1 MSNGARVSVGSHAGV
16 FPAVILSFALL
27 LVWFWSPLS
36 VVASFWAQDEYSHAP
51 LVAIVSALIAW
62 QRVVTLRPPPAP
74 SWSGL
79 LLLALAALLFI
90 VGQLAAFSSASAY
103 GFIPALAGLC
113 LCFFGWAYL
122 RACAPALILL
132 LFTVPL
138 PQILVV
144 GLTADLQ
151 LLSSTLGVRMLD
163 AIGLPVFQEG
173 NLIDLGTLKLQ
184 IVEACSG
191 LRYLFPLMS
200 CSYLAAYLV
209 EDVWWKKGVLF
220 LSAIPITIVLNSLRI
235 ALTGV
240 AADRWGVEAAQGF
253 IHEFEGWVIFM
264 VCLATLMVEV
274 WLLLRVGP
282 RGRFRFE
289 ELSLPRREAPLA
301 SPSLS
306 RPGWSALAIVA
317 LAAVAAKAGVAA
329 LQGSESAP
337 VASLREFPLVLDEW
351 RGRPDQIDPDVYAAL
366 NLSDYFLGDYLAEGD
381 GVPVNFYVAFYAAQK
396 FGASSHSPSN
406 CIPGGGWRILSS
418 EIRRLPVAWIDDHP
432 LEVSRIVIQKGADRA
447 LVYYWFDE
455 RGRDLTEVT
464 SVKWHLLLDSLRLH
478 RTDGALIRVVSPIT
492 GPGGEAAAERRMD
505 AFVARA
511 NPALAQHLPA
521 PPAL

>member
-1 MSNGARVSVGSHAGV
+1 MSNGVRASIVGQAGAV
-16 FPAVILSFALL
+16 PAFLLSLALL
-27 LVWFWSPLS
+27 VAWFWPPLT
-36 VVASFWAQDEYSHAP
+36 VIASYWSQDEYSHAP
-51 LVAIVSALIAW
+51 LVVALAVLIAW
-62 QRVVTLRPPPAP
+62 QRLALLRPVAAP

-79 LLLALAALLFI
+79 ALLAGAAVLFA

-103 GFIPALAGLC
+103 GFVPALAGLC
-113 LCFFGWAYL
+113 LAFFGPAYL

-173 NLIDLGTLKLQ
+173 NVIDLGSLKLQ

-200 CSYLAAYLV
+200 CSYLAAHLV
-209 EDVWWKKGVLF
+209 DDRWWKRGALF

-235 ALTGV
+235 AITGI
-240 AADRWGVEAAQGF
+240 AADRWGVEMAEGF
-253 IHEFEGWVIFM
+253 IHQFEGWAIFM
-264 VCLATLMVEV
+264 VCLACLMAEM
-274 WLLLRVGP
+274 WLLLRFSP

-289 ELSLPRREAPLA
+289 ELSLPRRLSGVAAPL
-301 SPSLS
+301 S
-306 RPGWSALAIVA
+306 RQGWTALMAVA
-317 LAAVAAKAGVAA
+317 LAGLLVREGVSGWQSQSQEA
-329 LQGSESAP
+329 AP
-337 VASLREFPLVLDEW
+337 VASLGEFPLALGSW
-351 RGRPDQIDPDVYAAL
+351 LGRPDRMDPDLYASL
-366 NLSDYFLGDYLAEGD
+366 NLSDYFLADYKDD
-381 GVPVNFYVAFYAAQK
+381 GQAAPVNLYVAYYAAQK
-396 FGASSHSPSN
+396 FGASSHSPAN
-406 CIPGGGWRILSS
+406 CIPGGGWRILTA
-418 EIRRLPVAWIDDHP
+418 ETRRLPVAWIDGQP
-432 LEVSRIVIQKGADRA
+432 LEVSRILIQKGPDKA

-464 SVKWHLLLDSLRLH
+464 SVKWHLLLDTMRVH
-478 RTDGALIRVVSPIT
+478 RSDGALVRVVSPVQ
-492 GPGGEAAAERRMD
+492 GADGEAEAERRMN
-505 AFVARA
+505 AFVALA
-511 NPALAQHLPA
+511 NPALAQHLP